1 MDKLLGLTLFDNTL
15 QAYLIVAGTILA
27 GLLFKRIIS
36 KYLAS
41 LLYSIIRKVSK
52 GVDRQSFISLVIQPL
67 EVFIVILI
75 TVVAIDKLNYPK
87 VLDIRIYR
95 FTLRA
100 LIDTLSVST
109 LIVTFIWL
117 LLRVIDFI
125 ALILEQKANQTIDQT
140 DNQLIVFFKD
150 FFKVVLIIIGGVLI
164 LKFGFHK
171 NVSSLLTGL
180 SIATAAIALSTKE
193 SLENL
198 IASFII
204 FFDKPFT
211 VGDQVKVQGITG
223 QVEKIGLRSTRL
235 RTDQK
240 TFVTVPNKQMVDSIM
255 DNLTLR
261 SQLRSDIRL
270 TVSLSTPPD
279 TMEKLVEG
287 VREILKRDRVLS
299 SNVYFMEIGSAG
311 FVIPVEYYTPII
323 PGAEFN
329 TLRQEINLEI
339 LRWVKTLNVELAG
352 INTDIRIVNDPT
364 SGAAQSKPIL

>member
-1 MDKLLGLTLFDNTL
+1 MEKLLGLTIFDNTV
-15 QAYLIVAGTILA
+15 QDYLIVTGTVLA

-41 LLYSIIRKVSK
+41 LLYSIIQRVSK

-87 VLDIRIYR
+87 ILDIRIYR
-95 FTLRA
+95 FTLKGM
-100 LIDTLSVST
+100 IDTISVST
-109 LIVTFIWL
+109 LIITFIWL
-117 LLRVIDFI
+117 LIRVIDFI
-125 ALILEQKANQTIDQT
+125 ALILEQKANKTIDQT

-150 FFKVVLIIIGGVLI
+150 FFKVVLIIVCGVLI

-211 VGDQVKVQGITG
+211 IGDLVKVQGITG
-223 QVEKIGLRSTRL
+223 NVEKIGLRSTRI

-255 DNLTLR
+255 DNLSLR
-261 SQLRSDIRL
+261 SQLRTDLRL
-270 TVSLSTPPD
+270 TVSLSTSAD
-279 TMEKLVEG
+279 IMEKLVEG
-287 VREILKRDRVLS
+287 IREILKRDQVVT
-299 SNVYFMEIGSAG
+299 SNVYFTEIGAAG
-311 FVIPVEYYTPII
+311 FVISIEYYTPTI
-323 PGAEFN
+323 PGLEFN
-329 TLRQEINLEI
+329 TLKQQINLEV

-352 INTDIRIVNDPT
+352 VNTDIRIVSEPG
-364 SGAAQSKPIL
+364 GAIQSKPLL